1 MSNSDNIESQE
12 KPTINEPPWR
22 LITDFI
28 DRIKELSEFRNFSLF
43 DAEVTSVRSLDFF
56 DEGVDLDN
64 PYQLYSFTKGAME
77 PLRMMI
83 SSLQSGDLGFLE
95 VMQAGVAFEAVLS
108 SLKYYLPPEHFA
120 RYYSEL

>member
-1 MSNSDNIESQE
+1 MSNSDNIELQE
-12 KPTINEPPWR
+12 KPVINEPPWG

-28 DRIKELSEFRNFSLF
+28 DRIKDLPEFRNFSLF

-64 PYQLYSFTKGAME
+64 PYQLYSFAKGAME

-83 SSLQSGDLGFLE
+83 PSMQSGDLGFLE
-95 VMQAGVAFEAVLS
+95 VI
-108 SLKYYLPPEHFA
+108 
-120 RYYSEL
+120 